1 MMSTV
6 FCHKRT

>member
-6 FCHKRT
+6 FSF